1 MTMAAATKGVREL
14 EDRGRRHSQRPVAG
28 PAGLAQQF
36 RDIGEPGA
44 GRLSSRLPAGPGS
57 RTNPPAPPARR
68 LGTAVG
74 FAGVTPRAGCGRRRS
89 GGGPPGS
96 GGSGGG
102 PPGSGRER
110 ERERERERQRERER
124 ERESHVKPVLS
135 LPGDYLD
142 RKMLQNNMMPGSLL
156 FTDPVKYCVRQPM
169 FQAFS
174 SSLSCSGYANI

>member
-96 GGSGGG
+96 GGGRGSRGKGSVRHGGRNTEAKCVLAAEKRRRSGGG
-102 PPGSGRER
+102 GGRGVQARER
-110 ERERERERQRERER
+110 STE
-124 ERESHVKPVLS
+124 
-135 LPGDYLD
+135 PG
-142 RKMLQNNMMPGSLL
+142 PGGRSW
-156 FTDPVKYCVRQPM
+156 
-169 FQAFS
+169 
-174 SSLSCSGYANI
+174 